1 VVPILKIIAGGVIA
15 GILANATG
23 YLITGRLFHPYQAK
37 TPNTWR
43 QAESWTH
50 YQYATAIRIAACVGI
65 GLFYAA
71 FAASLA
77 SFGAGA
83 IPRSVSFGALL
94 WGVTILPLVLE
105 VALFVNW
112 HRGFVMGLVVDWLV
126 VCVLA
131 SVAAAVAVG
140 AV

>member
-1 VVPILKIIAGGVIA
+1 MPILKLVAAGLIA

-23 YLITGRLFHPYQAK
+23 YLITGRLFHPYQSR
-37 TPNTWR
+37 TPDTWR
-43 QAESWTH
+43 KAESWTH
-50 YQYATAIRIAACVGI
+50 YQYATAIRIGACMGI
-65 GLFYAA
+65 GLLYAA
-71 FAASLA
+71 LAPSLG

-83 IPRSVSFGALL
+83 IARAASFGAVL
-94 WGVTILPLVLE
+94 WAVTILPLVLE

-112 HRGFVMGLVVDWLV
+112 HRGFVMGLLIDWLV

-131 SVAAAVAVG
+131 STAAALAVG

>member
-1 VVPILKIIAGGVIA
+1 MPILKIIAGGVIA

-43 QAESWTH
+43 KAESWAH

-71 FAASLA
+71 LEPTVASLGA
-77 SFGAGA
+77 SA
-83 IPRSVSFGALL
+83 ISRGVSFGGLL
-94 WGVTILPLVLE
+94 WGVTVLPLVLE

-112 HRGFVMGLVVDWLV
+112 HRGFVTGLVIDWLV